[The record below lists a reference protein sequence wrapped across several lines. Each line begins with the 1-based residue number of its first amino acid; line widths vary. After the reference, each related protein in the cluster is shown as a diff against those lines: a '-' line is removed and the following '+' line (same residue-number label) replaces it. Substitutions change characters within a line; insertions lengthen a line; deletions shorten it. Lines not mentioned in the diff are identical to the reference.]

1 MFDSNGFCQLLFSHF
16 PNLMYTSVLYNLQNQ
31 MHINLIYQAVSDD
44 CVLEK

>member
-1 MFDSNGFCQLLFSHF
+1 MDFVSCCFLNSPIWCI
-16 PNLMYTSVLYNLQNQ
+16 PVLYNLQNQ